1 LNIIETVELT
11 KKYQPPK
18 GLRAMLIKSALKEE
32 ITAVDKA
39 SIVVRK
45 GEIFGFLG
53 PNGAGKTTFIK
64 MLTTLLRPTSGKAY
78 INGFDVVE
86 QEDEAKTS
94 IGLVTGEERSFYWR
108 LSGRQNLQF
117 FASLYGLNQVDI
129 PKRIDELLKQLE
141 LTKAADNM
149 FYSYS
154 SGMKQKLALAR
165 GLLCN
170 PSILF
175 LDEPTKSVDVMTGT
189 SLRRFIRE
197 KMVGEDKR
205 TVFLTTH
212 RLEEVETLC
221 DRLAIIHRGRIGF
234 AGTINELKQR
244 IVGKDRF
251 SLHVNGIDE
260 KTMAGICERHKI
272 ESLTLKENGKLKPEL
287 EVGFVIANGENPLSS
302 IIGGLLAKGGSLVS
316 CSKVEPKLEELFTD
330 FIKEQQN
337 VAF

>member
-1 LNIIETVELT
+1 MNIIETVELT

-39 SIVVRK
+39 NISVKK

-78 INGFDVVE
+78 VNGFNVVE

-94 IGLVTGEERSFYWR
+94 MGLVTGEERSFYWR

-117 FASLYGLNQVDI
+117 FATLYGLNKVDI
-129 PKRIDELLKQLE
+129 PKRIDALLKQLE

-175 LDEPTKSVDVMTGT
+175 LDEPTKSVDVITGANI
-189 SLRRFIRE
+189 RRFIRE
-197 KMVGEDKR
+197 KMVGEDNR

-212 RLEEVETLC
+212 RLEEVEALC
-221 DRLAIIHRGRIGF
+221 DRLAIIKKGRICF
-234 AGTINELKQR
+234 TGTIEELR
-244 IVGKDRF
+244 KD
-251 SLHVNGIDE
+251 V
-260 KTMAGICERHKI
+260 
-272 ESLTLKENGKLKPEL
+272 
-287 EVGFVIANGENPLSS
+287 
-302 IIGGLLAKGGSLVS
+302 LAKGGSPVS
-316 CSKVEPKLEELFTD
+316 VDKVEPKLEDLFID
-330 FIKEQQN
+330 FIKEEQN
-337 VAF
+337 VVS